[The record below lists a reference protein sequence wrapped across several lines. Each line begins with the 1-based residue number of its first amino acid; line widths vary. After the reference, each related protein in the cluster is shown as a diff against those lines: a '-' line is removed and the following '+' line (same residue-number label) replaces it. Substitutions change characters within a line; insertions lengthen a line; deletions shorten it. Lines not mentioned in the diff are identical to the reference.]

1 MDGDATFQIQD
12 ETTLATLALVSTAY
26 DAEDLLQ
33 EGLATHPDV
42 PTAWPPES
50 LVWPRATYRKS
61 QGGIWKVHRQ

>member
-1 MDGDATFQIQD
+1 MDGDATFQVQD
-12 ETTLATLALVSTAY
+12 ETTLATLASTAY

-42 PTAWPPES
+42 RTARPPES
-50 LVWPRATYRKS
+50 LVWPCATYRKS